1 MSGAK
6 KKVEI
11 HHGLKGEKGMI
22 YWNPKKIKELKE
34 KGLKI
39 KIIGGAID
47 ESTPYMDNYCHQINF
62 KINEKEYTIDLTDMD
77 IVNTY
82 NV

>member
-1 MSGAK
+1 
-6 KKVEI
+6 
-11 HHGLKGEKGMI
+11 MI
-22 YWNPKKIKELKE
+22 TKDIAIKLEE
-34 KGLKI
+34 SI
-39 KIIGGAID
+39 KNIGGKVD
-47 ESTPYMDNYCHQINF
+47 ESVPYMDNYCHQIQF

>member
-1 MSGAK
+1 MITKDIA
-6 KKVEI
+6 
-11 HHGLKGEKGMI
+11 EKLEES
-22 YWNPKKIKELKE
+22 IKN
-34 KGLKI
+34 
-39 KIIGGAID
+39 IGGKVD
-47 ESTPYMDNYCHQINF
+47 EAMPYMDNYCHQIQF

>member
-1 MSGAK
+1 MITKDIA
-6 KKVEI
+6 
-11 HHGLKGEKGMI
+11 EKLEES
-22 YWNPKKIKELKE
+22 IKN
-34 KGLKI
+34 
-39 KIIGGAID
+39 IGGAID

-82 NV
+82 TYDD